1 MLGGSNR
8 GAHGAMKDEETT
20 HLASQISQINSGDHQ
35 VDRYPDIL
43 TSHPFFSRESH
54 WENKLLLRLGC
65 MPSSR

>member
-8 GAHGAMKDEETT
+8 GPHGAMKDEGATST
-20 HLASQISQINSGDHQ
+20 SHISQINSGHHQ

-43 TSHPFFSRESH
+43 TSHPFSSRESH